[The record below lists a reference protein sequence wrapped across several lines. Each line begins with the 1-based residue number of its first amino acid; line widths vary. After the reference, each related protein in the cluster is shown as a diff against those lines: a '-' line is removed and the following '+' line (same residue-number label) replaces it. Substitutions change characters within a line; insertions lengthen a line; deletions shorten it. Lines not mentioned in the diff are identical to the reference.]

1 LFQTIQDNPGH
12 VVHQAVQISQTSLHC
27 VLPDCRIAGNQ
38 QQQAKQYPQEFS
50 HDCPAK
56 LQKSLNLML
65 FPSPSIITTT

>member
-1 LFQTIQDNPGH
+1 

-38 QQQAKQYPQEFS
+38 QQQAKQYQPGFS

-56 LQKSLNLML
+56 LQKSLQREKR
-65 FPSPSIITTT
+65 

>member
-1 LFQTIQDNPGH
+1 

-38 QQQAKQYPQEFS
+38 QQQAKQYQPGFS

-56 LQKSLNLML
+56 LQKSLNLTI
-65 FPSPSIITTT
+65 FVNSILKHISYLL